1 MVERTNRR
9 DAIIEVA
16 SRLFVEQG
24 YAATSVRQIAEAVGC
39 TEAALYYH
47 FKDGKR
53 ALLQAVVACNIP
65 DLLHA
70 IEECSPAQT
79 LHDFTV
85 CFMHRLAN
93 KAHKHM
99 DNQIRW
105 IMAEFPNFSAEERV
119 TLYEKHALFRSALVT
134 QIKRFVA
141 EEAEAERLAWMLVFV
156 SFGYGQLM
164 INLDL
169 RSSVEF
175 DLDAFIRFTATQIAA
190 GHE

>member
-9 DAIIEVA
+9 DAIIGVA

-47 FKDGKR
+47 FKNGKR
-53 ALLQAVVACNIP
+53 ELLQAVVACNIP
-65 DLLHA
+65 DLIHA

-79 LHDFTV
+79 LHDFID

-93 KAHKHM
+93 KARKHM
-99 DNQIRW
+99 DSQIRW
-105 IMAEFPNFSAEERV
+105 IMAEFPNFSHEERV
-119 TLYEKHALFRSALVT
+119 TLYEKHAVFRSALLA

-141 EEAEAERLAWMLVFV
+141 DEVEAEHLAWMLVFL

-169 RSSVEF
+169 QSAVEF
-175 DLDAFIRFTATQIAA
+175 DLDAYIGFAAKQIAA